1 MLTPR
6 QAGLSRLLACNHAM
20 AIGSAGVGWED
31 EGKARAEGSNE
42 E

>member
-6 QAGLSRLLACNHAM
+6 QAGLPSQLACDHAM
-20 AIGSAGVGWED
+20 DVGDAMVRWEE